1 MFERKSLHNFPQKS
15 SIFEQKGFS
24 RILSAL
30 PPQISDIFGK
40 SINLQHAQS
49 MTQPQEE
56 TKSGT
61 FSKFKIFICIN
72 DLQNQFYVYVSTCL
86 SIVVIVIV

>member
-40 SINLQHAQS
+40 SLRLQHAQS

-56 TKSGT
+56 TISGN
-61 FSKFKIFICIN
+61 FSKFKI
-72 DLQNQFYVYVSTCL
+72 LYVLMISKISFMYMYLHVCL
-86 SIVVIVIV
+86 